1 MGAHLSRRHGRRLQ
15 YADALDALELWQP
28 GPICATSRSFGVE
41 ELMAARE
48 RFWELRD
55 SPLEKKP
62 STAELLDLASRRA
75 DKRSASADRAH
86 C

>member
-1 MGAHLSRRHGRRLQ
+1 
-15 YADALDALELWQP
+15 
-28 GPICATSRSFGVE
+28 
-41 ELMAARE
+41 MAARE